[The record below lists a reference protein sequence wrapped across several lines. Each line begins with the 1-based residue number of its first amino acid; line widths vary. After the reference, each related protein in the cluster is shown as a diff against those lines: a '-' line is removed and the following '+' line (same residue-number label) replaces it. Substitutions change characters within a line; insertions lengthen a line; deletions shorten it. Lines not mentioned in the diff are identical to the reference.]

1 MQHTQELR
9 QSPGSCLMRCGKH
22 NSVILS
28 VVGIWAPSLPTQG
41 LPHCVVWAT
50 QCQWHGLAR
59 EIEVQ
64 CMHQFFAFFL
74 LISDQESH

>member
-9 QSPGSCLMRCGKH
+9 QSPGSCLMRYGKH

-41 LPHCVVWAT
+41 LPHCVVRAT
-50 QCQWHGLAR
+50 QCQGPAR

-64 CMHQFFAFFL
+64 CMHQFFVFCF
-74 LISDQESH
+74 IFTDK

>member
-22 NSVILS
+22 NSVKS

-41 LPHCVVWAT
+41 LRHVVVWAT
-50 QCQWHGLAR
+50 QCQGHGLAR
-59 EIEVQ
+59 EMEVQ
-64 CMHQFFAFFL
+64 CMHQFLFWAFGLFL
-74 LISDQESH
+74 FFTDK